1 MSFWTGKR
9 VFVTGA
15 GGFVGGAVAQKLYE
29 LGADVT
35 CLTRRFGHIPV
46 EGAETVVGDV
56 SDYSLM
62 RDLISSREIEYIFHF
77 AANAIVR
84 ISARDPLSTY
94 QSNVMGT
101 VALLEA
107 ARNVGRCKKIV
118 VASSDKAYGDHDKLP
133 YVEDMPLQPKNT
145 YDTSKACCD
154 MIARSFAHNYDMP
167 IVVTRC
173 SNVYGPGDR
182 NSSRLIP
189 NSIKRIMDGLPP
201 TLYSDISAMER
212 EFIYIDDVVAACLLL
227 ASSGN
232 YTNGRAFNVGGTGE
246 RTIESVID
254 LILEVMESDLKIEIV
269 QRETIFKEI
278 KRQYIDASAM
288 EELGWKARTNLRDGI
303 IQTANWYDGQTR

>member
-15 GGFVGGAVAQKLYE
+15 GGFVGGAIAQRLYD
-29 LGADVT
+29 LGAEGT
-35 CLTRRFGHIPV
+35 CLTRRSGHNPV

-56 SDYSLM
+56 SDYALM

-118 VASSDKAYGDHDKLP
+118 VASSDKAYGDHEKLP

-182 NSSRLIP
+182 NTSRLIP
-189 NSIKRIMDGLPP
+189 NSIKRIMEGLPP
-201 TLYSDISAMER
+201 TLYSDISAMQR
-212 EFIYIDDVVAACLLL
+212 EFIYIDDVVSACLLL
-227 ASSGN
+227 GSSEKE
-232 YTNGRAFNVGGTGE
+232 TNGKAFNVGGTGAHS
-246 RTIESVID
+246 IESVIR
-254 LILEVMESDLKIEIV
+254 LILSVMESDLKVEIV
-269 QRETIFKEI
+269 ERESIFKEI
-278 KRQYIDASAM
+278 KSQYIDAS
-288 EELGWKARTNLRDGI
+288 ELEKLGWFPRTSITDGI